1 MYFSILSTKLR
12 VCLNCKSNLLNTRH
26 RLLCYLPVVWV
37 LTRVGQGEE
46 ACFKDGLWLFSN
58 RSDTTTIYQLMM
70 VPFSW
75 FSAETVSNNCTTFS
89 GNFDQFHLE
98 PELSIK
104 NFRKSD
110 LKASLLACQSHP
122 SLAIFSCFCEKQV
135 QVYLEPLTLCR
146 MWKTSKLGGEKGR
159 LGWSLGS
166 GKDGVHWDCSTR
178 QSIEKHE
185 SGQRI
190 LNRTNSL
197 LSEKMEW

>member
-1 MYFSILSTKLR
+1 MA
-12 VCLNCKSNLLNTRH
+12 NQNLLNTRH
-26 RLLCYLPVVWV
+26 RLLCYLPLVWV

-58 RSDTTTIYQLMM
+58 RSDTTTFYQLMM
-70 VPFSW
+70 VNFLDSVGKPSLITAQHFQALLINFIWNENWVLKIS
-75 FSAETVSNNCTTFS
+75 SQIVTVGF
-89 GNFDQFHLE
+89 
-98 PELSIK
+98 
-104 NFRKSD
+104 KSD

-122 SLAIFSCFCEKQV
+122 SLAVFSCFFEKQV

-159 LGWSLGS
+159 LGWNLGS

-178 QSIEKHE
+178 QSVEKQE